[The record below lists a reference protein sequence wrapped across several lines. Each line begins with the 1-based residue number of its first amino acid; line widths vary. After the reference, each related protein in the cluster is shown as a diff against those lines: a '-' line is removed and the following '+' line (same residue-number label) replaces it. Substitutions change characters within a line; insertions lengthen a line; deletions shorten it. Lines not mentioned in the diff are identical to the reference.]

1 MLQSL
6 RAQPRA
12 ESPPAPEAAVEVLHC
27 RRGTMLA
34 FRSDQVIGRSLRL
47 YGEWSEHELSYL
59 RPYVP
64 VGTTVIDV
72 GAHIGTHALA
82 FAQWVVSGSVIAVE
96 PQPTVMSL

>member
-6 RAQPRA
+6 KVGPSV
-12 ESPPAPEAAVEVLHC
+12 ETPSTPEAEVEVLQC

-47 YGEWSEHELSYL
+47 YGEWSEQKLSCL

-64 VGTTVIDV
+64 ADTTVIDV
-72 GAHIGTHALA
+72 GAHIGTHTLA
-82 FAQWVVSGSVIAVE
+82 FAGWVKSGNVIAVE
-96 PQPTVMSL
+96 PQATVM